1 MKPSTAAL
9 LAGVSITAVGVAQL
23 VQKHRQHKQ
32 DIDSALSLIQIEWL
46 SRASADPLEAAFWAP
61 EGIEP
66 EQYQRMLSGNRMLC
80 QLSLRWRLG
89 AVTHRQLDLY
99 ADKLMENATC
109 RDYWRQFGSYRE
121 AEALGNAKDER
132 FNQAMREAF
141 DRAMRPAV

>member
-9 LAGVSITAVGVAQL
+9 LAGVSIAAVGVAQL

-32 DIDSALSLIQIEWL
+32 DVDTALSLIQIEWL

-61 EGIEP
+61 EGVEP

-89 AVTHRQLDLY
+89 VVTRRQLDLY
-99 ADKLMENATC
+99 ADNLMANATC
-109 RDYWRQFGSYRE
+109 RDYWMQFGSYRE
-121 AEALGNAKDER
+121 AEALGNKRD
-132 FNQAMREAF
+132 EAF
-141 DRAMRPAV
+141 NRALGDAYQRAMSLAA